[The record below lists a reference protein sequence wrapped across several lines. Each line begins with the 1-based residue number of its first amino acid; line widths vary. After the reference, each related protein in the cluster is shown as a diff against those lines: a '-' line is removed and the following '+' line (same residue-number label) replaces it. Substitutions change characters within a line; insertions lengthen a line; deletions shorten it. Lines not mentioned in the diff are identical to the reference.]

1 MVLLPVA
8 GSGRRNK
15 KEKTGPT
22 EEKEKLTAGAV
33 GVAEEGRYCWGGS
46 VCFWCCFS
54 ITNGGEVEGKLREE

>member
-1 MVLLPVA
+1 MLLLPVA
-8 GSGRRNK
+8 GSGRRFK

-46 VCFWCCFS
+46 VCFCVAS
-54 ITNGGEVEGKLREE
+54 LSPTVERLREN